1 HREAR
6 LLLHNKFVV
15 VLGDSS
21 EQFFSTF
28 TTYKCVLST
37 VLITVCLNESYNP
50 NWTADYKENLKRFFD
65 ELKMVLPEES
75 LVIWNLTMPLGKRI
89 KGGFLVPE
97 IVHKVPQLRYDVI
110 EANFYG
116 WTLAD
121 AYEMDVLDL
130 HFQFRFSLQ
139 HRTTDGIH
147 WNAIAHRRITA
158 LLLQHIAQAWG
169 VTLAAEGE
177 DGNINALFVSEVPDQ
192 NPFFFFRSGRDEL
205 RARQPGGRRL
215 SGSNEQRHR
224 VQRGPAVPVRPPP
237 GPLLLRHPHLLQIH
251 AEHHGGL
258 PPRPEAGRAHRE
270 LLHLGYFKVG
280 KMKLFLFFGKWS
292 CCHIFNQFHPATIY

>member
-1 HREAR
+1 RETVSHREAR

-97 IVHKVPQLRYDVI
+97 VKLESNVEETLRYDVI

-192 NPFFFFRSGRDEL
+192 KSSSRVCDEDPPQQTPL
-205 RARQPGGRRL
+205 RPVHPPQTSAPSL
-215 SGSNEQRHR
+215 SWILLN
-224 VQRGPAVPVRPPP
+224 VQAS
-237 GPLLLRHPHLLQIH
+237 LQASRTFNSHSFHADEAFCWRIH
-251 AEHHGGL
+251 
-258 PPRPEAGRAHRE
+258 
-270 LLHLGYFKVG
+270 VG
-280 KMKLFLFFGKWS
+280 FLV
-292 CCHIFNQFHPATIY
+292 